1 MNSPLLL
8 LCSGS
13 ALEGGERLGEGV
25 EGVDVLVTHEI
36 VPVPEG
42 IEEALAFDPAG
53 ATLIVTSRTTVILLD
68 EASAGFFRRN
78 FGRCLASG
86 EATSLALLAAGAP
99 AVVVPEV
106 PGAAGVVDLLSELG
120 AGRLLWPH
128 GSDADTA
135 PLEAVRASRT
145 SLTAP
150 VVYEKCPV
158 RNLDPVRLEA
168 FFAGH
173 YAGVAVSSTAALDVF
188 LAAAR
193 ANGRAFPNVRWGAI
207 GPATARALTERHL
220 PAPVVPTRARLT
232 DLIDALKRAASATE
246 T

>member
-8 LCSGS
+8 LRSGS
-13 ALEGGERLGEGV
+13 ALEGGERLPD
-25 EGVDVLVTHEI
+25 GVDVLVTHEI
-36 VPVPEG
+36 VPAPEG
-42 IEEALAFDPAG
+42 IEEALAFDPAL
-53 ATLIVTSRTTVILLD
+53 ATLVVTSRTTVDILE
-68 EASAGFFRRN
+68 EASEGFFRRN

-86 EATSLALLAAGAP
+86 EATSLALLAAGAA

-106 PGAAGVVDLLSELG
+106 PGAAGIVEVLSGLP
-120 AGRLLWPH
+120 AARLLWPH

-168 FFAGH
+168 FFGGH
-173 YAGVAVSSTAALDVF
+173 YVGVAVSSTAALDVF

-193 ANGRAFPNVRWGAI
+193 ANGRTLPNVRWGAI
-207 GPATARALTERHL
+207 GPATARAFAERHL
-220 PAPVVPTRARLT
+220 PAPVVPTSARLT
-232 DLIDALKRAASATE
+232 HLIDALKRTVKATE